1 MPPVNDSY
9 IIENFEEAA
18 ENGYIKAY
26 FQPIIRTLT
35 GKVCCMETLARWND
49 PQKGLLPPY
58 VFIET
63 LEKHRLI
70 CKLDLIMLEN
80 ICRHYNMIAGTGK
93 APIPYSFNLSR
104 LDFDEPDISD
114 RITGILEKYNV
125 PSSAVHIEITE
136 SVLMNNTERFR
147 TIFNDLH
154 RCGFEIWMD
163 DFGSGFAS
171 LNVLKDYEFDLLKI
185 DMKFLSSMN
194 DRSRKIISAV
204 VSMAKSLGIHTLA
217 EGVETKEQVDFL
229 SNVGCEL
236 LQGYFYS
243 KPLSAEQLADYFR
256 PVNVL
261 PETEE
266 ERKYLDTIGGLNVLS
281 SDPFDDFCDKSK
293 TDSENSRK
301 HSDDQYPIALLE
313 YKNERFSFAYAN
325 NGYISE
331 LKLLGFNGLDDAE
344 RQINDPSKPFFSGTM
359 KQMNSS
365 IELAK
370 AVKKD
375 YIINDIYYSLTLMF
389 IARTE
394 SKIMMALNLRVFCSD
409 GIEDRYHE
417 INRYSRT
424 SLYNF
429 DLVNIIDPEKNTSKQ
444 IYSNLP
450 FDTEY
455 GYIPLKTGVI
465 RFAQNELYVSDRD
478 RYLRFM
484 DFTTIDERITKNG
497 CPFVQQPFRLRLSDE
512 EYNWRM
518 IRITHIPTPE
528 EYCYIFSVQQM
539 TPLEISITEKLT
551 SENPDLLES
560 SGI

>member
-93 APIPYSFNLSR
+93 APIPYSLNLSR

-114 RITGILEKYNV
+114 KITGILEKYNV

-229 SNVGCEL
+229 SNIGCEL

-243 KPLSAEQLADYFR
+243 KPMSAEQLTDYFR

-293 TDSENSRK
+293 ADSENSRK

-313 YKNERFSFAYAN
+313 YKNERISFAYAN

-331 LKLLGFNGLDDAE
+331 LKLLGFNGLDDTE
-344 RQINDPSKPFFSGTM
+344 RQINDPSKPFFSGTI

-365 IELAK
+365 IEIGK

-429 DLVNIIDPEKNTSKQ
+429 DLVNIIDPEKDTSKQ

-484 DFTTIDERITKNG
+484 DFSTIDERITRNS
-497 CPFVQQPFRLRLSDE
+497 CPFVQQPFRLRLTDK
-512 EYNWRM
+512 EY
-518 IRITHIPTPE
+518 
-528 EYCYIFSVQQM
+528 F
-539 TPLEISITEKLT
+539 
-551 SENPDLLES
+551 
-560 SGI
+560 